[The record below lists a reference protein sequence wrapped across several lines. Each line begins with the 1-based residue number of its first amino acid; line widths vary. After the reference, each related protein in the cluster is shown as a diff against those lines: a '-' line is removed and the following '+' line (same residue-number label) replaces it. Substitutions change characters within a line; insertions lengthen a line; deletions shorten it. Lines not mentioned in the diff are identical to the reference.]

1 MYIEHL
7 LLKMNKTQ
15 THFFQPFHNLL
26 YYLFKVSYVVKTEGN
41 TICLNRGE
49 NNKLNLIT
57 RVIKKT
63 PFFLLFK
70 LLFIKVSL
78 IIAIKFP

>member
-57 RVIKKT
+57 RVTKKKP
-63 PFFLLFK
+63 PFFCYSNYYLSK
-70 LLFIKVSL
+70 SL
-78 IIAIKFP
+78 